1 MAENRAPGELKDW
14 QIKQREFEQVKARA
28 KNAKLRTTCTIC
40 GEKAKLNCPCGT
52 TQCAPGADARERV
65 GGRPDAPRRAVTRP
79 DAP

>member
-40 GEKAKLNCPCGT
+40 GANRAKACQGCGT
-52 TQCAPGADARERV
+52 TAYLFDGVRTHRLAR
-65 GGRPDAPRRAVTRP
+65 ARAS
-79 DAP
+79 